1 MSGSAHW
8 HDGACHCGG
17 VKFRVHIRDDQ
28 MVVRCNC
35 SICAMK
41 GIVMRTV
48 QLEDF
53 ELLEGEDLLTLYQYN
68 TREAKHWFCS
78 RCGIY
83 THHQRR
89 SFPDQFAVNV
99 ACLEGVS
106 PYDFGELSVIDGQ
119 NHPKDT
125 GRPWET
131 AGTLLYVPS
140 GARKPE

>member
-1 MSGSAHW
+1 MNEAEHW
-8 HDGACHCGG
+8 HNGACHCGG
-17 VKFRVHIRDDQ
+17 VRFRVRIRGDQ
-28 MVVRCNC
+28 MVARCNC

-41 GIVMRTV
+41 GIVMRAV

-53 ELLEGEDLLTLYQYN
+53 ELLEGEELLTLYQYN

-89 SFPDQFAVNV
+89 SFPDQFAVNA

-106 PYDFGELSVIDGQ
+106 PYDFAELPVIDGQ
-119 NHPKDT
+119 NHPNDT
-125 GRPWET
+125 GGKWQI
-131 AGTLLYVPS
+131 AGTLRYEP
-140 GARKPE
+140 APDR